1 MRKWLP
7 LVTISLGTFMLLI
20 DVTIVN
26 VALPDMAIDLKTSF
40 TQLQWVIDIYA
51 LALAALLLGIGGF
64 ADLVGRKR
72 VYIGG
77 LLLFAAASLTA
88 GLSAS
93 TTMLIT
99 ARAVQGVGAA
109 AMFATTIA
117 LINTSYHGRDRGF
130 AFGVWGAFNGAA
142 AAAGPILGGLLTQ
155 ALSWRWIF
163 FVNLPITVLAV
174 VLGVR
179 VLTADEPRAQGRI
192 DLPGVAAFTLAAGA
206 LTFALTR
213 AGDNGWTSA
222 STLILLGTGVA
233 ALIAFLVIEVRRRAP
248 ILEPALLRRASFSGV
263 LVGAMLLPIAAFAGL
278 TYASL
283 WLQSVRGL
291 TPIETGLALVPLAL
305 MALVVSLIGGRF
317 LHHVAPRWM
326 ISGGLALIGLGALAQ
341 AHLSSG
347 SSWSALTPGL
357 LLIGIGVGL
366 ATPILASAALSS
378 VPPEQGGMA
387 SGAVNT
393 ARQLGYALGIAG
405 LGVICQSRIGSRIGG
420 ISGVGHGSTS
430 ALAREITGGQAP
442 GLIHAAPP
450 SARPALDAA
459 IHAAYASGLNITML
473 VAGAIGLVGAVWVAV
488 ALSPARAGASAV
500 AGAAGAAGVAG
511 DAGAEAPPAASAVE
525 G

>member
-26 VALPDMAIDLKTSF
+26 VALPDMAIDLKTNF
-40 TQLQWVIDIYA
+40 TELQWVIDIYA

-77 LLLFAAASLTA
+77 LLLFAVSSLTA
-88 GLSAS
+88 GLSAN
-93 TTMLIT
+93 TAMLIS
-99 ARAVQGVGAA
+99 ARAVQGIGAA

-117 LINTSYHGRDRGF
+117 LINTSYEGRDRAT

-174 VLGVR
+174 ALGLR
-179 VLTADEPRAQGRI
+179 VLSGEEPRSRARI
-192 DLPGVAAFTLAAGA
+192 DLPGVAAFTIASGA

-213 AGDNGWTSA
+213 AGDNGWTSGT
-222 STLILLGTGVA
+222 TLGLLSVGVL
-233 ALIAFLVIEVRRRAP
+233 ALIGFIVIEARQSTP

-263 LVGAMLLPIAAFAGL
+263 LGGALLLPIAAFAAL

-283 WLQSVRGL
+283 WLQSVRGMS
-291 TPIETGLALVPLAL
+291 PIDTGLALVPLAL
-305 MALVVSLIGGRF
+305 AALPVSLIGGRF
-317 LHHVAPRWM
+317 LHRVAPRWM
-326 ISGGLALIGLGALAQ
+326 IGGGLALIGAGSLAQ
-341 AHLSSG
+341 AHLGAGSG
-347 SSWSALTPGL
+347 WSALTPGL
-357 LLIGIGVGL
+357 VLIGIGVGL
-366 ATPILASAALSS
+366 ATPILASAALAS
-378 VPPEQGGMA
+378 VPPERGGMA

-405 LGVICQSRIGSRIGG
+405 LGLICQSRIGARIAGTPG
-420 ISGVGHGSTS
+420 LDHGSVS
-430 ALAREITGGQAP
+430 ATARAITGGQGPA
-442 GLIHAAPP
+442 LIHAAAPGG
-450 SARPALDAA
+450 RPAIDAA
-459 IHAAYASGLNITML
+459 IHSAFASGLNVTL
-473 VAGAIGLVGAVWVAV
+473 VVAGAIGLLGAAWVVV
-488 ALSPARAGASAV
+488 ALRPGQAVEDAAADARRPGVPASAGTSPA
-500 AGAAGAAGVAG
+500 
-511 DAGAEAPPAASAVE
+511 E